1 LREISNQRSYLAS
14 EHYPVTWFSARN
26 ISMSTVPVDSDE
38 IWRILTDPATLAAL
52 TPLVRSIEAT
62 GSKWQWTL
70 NGIEGL
76 GLSVEAVFTE
86 RMEFTEQQQIVFS
99 HDPPE
104 GERERAAVEGVYDLT
119 PAGETTTHLKVDL
132 ELLVDL
138 PLPRLSRH
146 AVEPVILST
155 MRLTGQRFASNLYGH
170 LGLDPSTATITEVAL
185 P

>member
-1 LREISNQRSYLAS
+1 
-14 EHYPVTWFSARN
+14 VTWFSTRN
-26 ISMSTVPVDSDE
+26 ISTSTVPVGRDE
-38 IWRILTDPATLAAL
+38 IWEVLTDPTTLADL

-62 GSKWQWTL
+62 GSQWLWTL
-70 NGIEGL
+70 NGIDGL

-86 RMEFTEQQQIVFS
+86 RMEFTEGQQIVFT
-99 HDPPE
+99 HDPPD

-119 PAGETTTHLKVDL
+119 PAGENATDLKVDL

-146 AVEPVILST
+146 AVEPLMLST
-155 MRLTGQRFASNLYGH
+155 MRLTGQRFATNLYEH
-170 LGLDPSTATITEVAL
+170 LGLDPSTATITELGL